1 MSRDAV
7 TIVFADV
14 SGSTGLFERLGDDAA
29 RSAIRR
35 VLSLCG
41 EVVQGH
47 GGRVVK
53 TIGDELMAAFPGV
66 ERGVRAALEMQRRL
80 NDETDVPVEQR
91 LGLRI
96 GLHHGPVLLEEG
108 DLFGDAVNTAARIAG
123 LARRD
128 QIVASASSLARLPA
142 ELALCSRS
150 LGRVRVAGKQRRI
163 EIVDIVWQEDTSNLT
178 SIQIPEDSSGDSQCR
193 RLTLTFCGR
202 ILQLGNGSRVLT
214 LGRDAVADIMV
225 DAEWVSRHHATI
237 EHRRGFF
244 VLTDHSTN
252 GSFVSID
259 GEALMHLHRAEL
271 LLHKRG
277 LISLGQSP
285 DKDADLVLEFH
296 CSQ

>member
-29 RSAIRR
+29 RRAIRR
-35 VLSLCG
+35 LLRLCG
-41 EVVQGH
+41 EVVQSR

-66 ERGVRAALEMQRRL
+66 EGGVGAAVEMQRRI
-80 NDETDVPVEQR
+80 NRETDTSVER

-96 GLHHGPVLLEEG
+96 GLHHGQVLLEEG

-128 QIVASASSLARLPA
+128 QIVASASCVARLPA
-142 ELALCSRS
+142 ELGFRTRS
-150 LGRVRVAGKQRRI
+150 LGRVRVAGKQRLI

-178 SIQIPEDSSGDSQCR
+178 SIQIPDDSSENSQHT

-202 ILQLGNGSRVLT
+202 ILQLANGSRVLT
-214 LGRDAVADIMV
+214 LGRDADADIV
-225 DAEWVSRHHATI
+225 VEAEWVSRHHATI
-237 EHRRGFF
+237 EYRRGFF
-244 VLTDHSTN
+244 VLTDRSTN

-259 GEALMHLHRAEL
+259 GEELMHLHRAEL
-271 LLHKRG
+271 LLHKCG
-277 LISLGQSP
+277 IISLGQNP
-285 DKDADLVLEFH
+285 DQDPDLVLEFH